1 MPTETT
7 FAVKVQHSVVNMMFE
22 GTTQCELAWDF
33 QGSSPVLQT
42 TKPGQTPAQSS
53 HEDRQQVFLLI
64 KALCQGRLNLDV
76 SSVGGI
82 SFRQASTT
90 REDKRG
96 LYDWKFFN
104 AIVSPDDDSPARILD
119 VLHDKKTM
127 YHLLEVTKL
136 VNADIERALRYVL
149 TKVWRAREIID
160 KEGISDPG
168 QVIPGYKMARLVS
181 LFLSNDDSQVS
192 EILPIIRR
200 VVTGNGLDVVKAKE
214 LLRKHTATHRGNGGP
229 TPL

>member
-7 FAVKVQHSVVNMMFE
+7 FAVNVQHSVVNMMFE

-96 LYDWKFFN
+96 LYDWK
-104 AIVSPDDDSPARILD
+104 VS
-119 VLHDKKTM
+119 VLSF
-127 YHLLEVTKL
+127 LP
-136 VNADIERALRYVL
+136 
-149 TKVWRAREIID
+149 
-160 KEGISDPG
+160 SS
-168 QVIPGYKMARLVS
+168 S
-181 LFLSNDDSQVS
+181 LFCLFFFRSFIFTHGRRRPSRHVVS
-192 EILPIIRR
+192 RSPPAHSFRDR
-200 VVTGNGLDVVKAKE
+200 
-214 LLRKHTATHRGNGGP
+214 ATVLQRNRFS
-229 TPL
+229 